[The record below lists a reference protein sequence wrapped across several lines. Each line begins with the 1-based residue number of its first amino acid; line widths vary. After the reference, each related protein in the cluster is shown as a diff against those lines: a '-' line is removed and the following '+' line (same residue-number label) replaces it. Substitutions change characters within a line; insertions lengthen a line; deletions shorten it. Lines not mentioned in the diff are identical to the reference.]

1 MRARAREVVLAW
13 DVTCTRIQAFS
24 DSDTAAFS
32 HLVDGECRFVRC
44 GYTED
49 GIPDVTSVCLKP

>member
-49 GIPDVTSVCLKP
+49 GVPDVTSV